1 MGERPISRSLKI
13 IAAIGFVFLLA
24 PVIIVVPLSLSGE
37 VYMAFPPNSWS
48 FRWYAELAHLG
59 KMIDAFALSLKLS
72 VLVTIVDLAVALPA
86 AYALVRIKP
95 RGTTLLKGI
104 FTAPLLLP
112 TIVLGL
118 AMLIVFARFGLLA
131 TFQGLLLAH
140 VVVTLPYAL
149 GVLSTALESL
159 PKDCDEAAATLGA
172 HPFTVFRRITLPMM
186 NSGVVA
192 ASALVFLV
200 SFDEPVLSLFISGP
214 RLTTLPVA
222 MYHYVED
229 RADPLVAAASVVL
242 VVLTLIVVLV
252 VERTAGLTKTF
263 VK

>member
-1 MGERPISRSLKI
+1 MDDRPISLPLKI
-13 IAAIGFVFLLA
+13 IAGIATLFLLA
-24 PVIIVVPLSLSGE
+24 PVLIVLPLSLSGE
-37 VYMAFPPNSWS
+37 VYMSFPPASWS
-48 FRWYAELAHLG
+48 LRWYEAIAHSD
-59 KMIDAFALSLKLS
+59 KMLDAFGLSLKLAA
-72 VLVTIVDLAVALPA
+72 LVTLIDLLVAIPA
-86 AYALVRIKP
+86 AYALIRLKP
-95 RGTTLLKGI
+95 PGGAALKGL

-118 AMLIVFARFGLLA
+118 AMLVVFSTFGLLA
-131 TFQGLLLAH
+131 TFPGLLIAH

-149 GVLSTALESL
+149 GVISTALESL
-159 PKDCDEAAATLGA
+159 PLDRDEAAATLGA

-186 NSGVVA
+186 LPGVVA

-214 RLTTLPVA
+214 KLTTLPVA

-229 RADPLVAAASVVL
+229 RADPLIAAASVVL
-242 VVLTLIVVLV
+242 VALTLVVVLV

>member
-1 MGERPISRSLKI
+1 ML
-13 IAAIGFVFLLA
+13 
-24 PVIIVVPLSLSGE
+24 
-37 VYMAFPPNSWS
+37 
-48 FRWYAELAHLG
+48 
-59 KMIDAFALSLKLS
+59 DAFGLSLKLS
-72 VLVTIVDLAVALPA
+72 LLVTLIDLAIAIPA
-86 AYALVRIKP
+86 AYALIRLKP
-95 RGTTLLKGI
+95 PGASALKGV

-118 AMLIVFARFGLLA
+118 AMLVVFSTFGLLA
-131 TFQGLLLAH
+131 TFSGLLIAH

-149 GVLSTALESL
+149 GVISTALDSL
-159 PKDCDEAAATLGA
+159 PLDRDEAAATLGA

-186 NSGVVA
+186 RPGVIA
-192 ASALVFLV
+192 AAALVFLV

-229 RADPLVAAASVVL
+229 RADPLIAAASVVL

>member
-1 MGERPISRSLKI
+1 MDDRPISRSLKI
-13 IAAIGFVFLLA
+13 IAGVAFVFLLA
-24 PVIIVVPLSLSGE
+24 PVMIVVPLSLSGE
-37 VYMAFPPNSWS
+37 VYMSFPPASWS
-48 FRWYAELAHLG
+48 LRWYAEIAHSG
-59 KMIDAFALSLKLS
+59 KMIDAFVLSLKLA

-86 AYALVRIKP
+86 SYALVRLRP
-95 RGTTLLKGI
+95 RGTELLKGI

-118 AMLIVFARFGLLA
+118 AMLIVFARLGLLA
-131 TFQGLLLAH
+131 TFQGLLFAH

-149 GVLSTALESL
+149 GVLSTALDAL
-159 PKDCDEAAATLGA
+159 PLDRDEAAATLGA
-172 HPFTVFRRITLPMM
+172 HPITVFRRITLPMM
-186 NSGVVA
+186 MPGVVA

-242 VVLTLIVVLV
+242 VVLTLLVVVV

>member
-1 MGERPISRSLKI
+1 L
-13 IAAIGFVFLLA
+13 
-24 PVIIVVPLSLSGE
+24 
-37 VYMAFPPNSWS
+37 
-48 FRWYAELAHLG
+48 RWYAAIAQSTP
-59 KMIDAFALSLKLS
+59 MINAFVLSLKLAI
-72 VLVTIVDLAVALPA
+72 LVTIIDLAIALPA
-86 AYALVRIKP
+86 SYALVRLQP
-95 RGTTLLKGI
+95 AGTDLLKGL

-118 AMLIVFARFGLLA
+118 AMLIVFAQLGLLA
-131 TFQGLLLAH
+131 TFSGLLLAH
-140 VVVTLPYAL
+140 VVVTAPYAI
-149 GVLSTALESL
+149 GVLTTALDSL
-159 PKDCDEAAATLGA
+159 PLDRDEAAATLGA
-172 HPFTVFRRITLPMM
+172 SPVTVFRRVTLPMM
-186 NSGVVA
+186 APGVVA

-242 VVLTLIVVLV
+242 VVMTLLVVLLV
-252 VERTAGLTKTF
+252 DRTMGLTKTF

>member
-1 MGERPISRSLKI
+1 MDDRPISRSLKI
-13 IAAIGFVFLLA
+13 IAAIAFVFLLG
-24 PVIIVVPLSLSGE
+24 PVVIVVPLSLSGE
-37 VYMAFPPNSWS
+37 VYMSFPPASWS
-48 FRWYAELAHLG
+48 LRWYAEILHSG
-59 KMIDAFALSLKLS
+59 KMLDAFALSLKLA
-72 VLVTIVDLAVALPA
+72 VLVTIVDLAVAIPA
-86 AYALVRIKP
+86 SYALVRLKP
-95 RGTTLLKGI
+95 RGTELLKGI

-118 AMLIVFARFGLLA
+118 AMLIVFARLGLLA
-131 TFQGLLLAH
+131 TFSGLLFAH

-149 GVLSTALESL
+149 GVLSTALEAL
-159 PKDCDEAAATLGA
+159 PLDRDEAAATLGA
-172 HPFTVFRRITLPMM
+172 HPVTVFRRITLPMM
-186 NSGVVA
+186 MPGVVA
-192 ASALVFLV
+192 AAALVFLV

-242 VVLTLIVVLV
+242 VLLTLLVVLV